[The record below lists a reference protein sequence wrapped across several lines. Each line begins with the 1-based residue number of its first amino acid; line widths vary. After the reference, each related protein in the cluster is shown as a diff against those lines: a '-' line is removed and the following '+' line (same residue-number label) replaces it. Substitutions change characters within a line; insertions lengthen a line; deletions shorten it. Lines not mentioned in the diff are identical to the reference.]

1 MRIVQIIVVAGVLVL
16 VAGGIWRH
24 LPAQREKSRVR
35 AQVRAAE
42 LGAKLSFAE
51 NVYKEKFGVYTRDFS
66 RLVTALGEELP
77 CPLQENNTVLTCP
90 DYRYYVQGPWLMA
103 YQQTDPA
110 VYITFGLESG
120 QIDCSHAPSALQQS
134 PLCYVLE

>member
-42 LGAKLSFAE
+42 LGAQLAFAE
-51 NVYKEKFGVYTRDFS
+51 NVYKEKFGSYTSDFS
-66 RLVTALGEELP
+66 RLSTVLDEELP
-77 CPLQENNTVLTCP
+77 CPLQENNTVLACP
-90 DYRYYVQGPWLMA
+90 DYRYYVQGPWLA
-103 YQQTDPA
+103 AHLQADPA
-110 VYITFGLESG
+110 VYLLFGLASG
-120 QIDCSHAPSALQQS
+120 QVDCSHAPSALQQS
-134 PLCYVLE
+134 PLCSVLE